1 MCPWLLAPFCWLW
14 LMFSC
19 CQMPKS
25 CAILPTNFIVLCL
38 LRWIKSCYS
47 DRSSLVHSTG
57 WGCERVLVVDACDT
71 CILTHFKKVAVWRGN
86 RIVKACFPIAEMIGL
101 KYLRSES
108 LSEYPSWRSMVVLQ
122 LLYTCLLHSVV
133 CEMFA
138 GMKLDVERDRF
149 LQIA

>member
-1 MCPWLLAPFCWLW
+1 
-14 LMFSC
+14 
-19 CQMPKS
+19 
-25 CAILPTNFIVLCL
+25 
-38 LRWIKSCYS
+38 
-47 DRSSLVHSTG
+47 
-57 WGCERVLVVDACDT
+57 
-71 CILTHFKKVAVWRGN
+71 
-86 RIVKACFPIAEMIGL
+86 MIGL